1 MIDASAGTGKTYT
14 ISALVLRLLLERGLS
29 IREILVVTYTI
40 AATEDLRVR
49 VRQMIRELLDAISE
63 GQSEVPLFQGLL
75 ERMEDR
81 KQTRCRLLDALRD
94 FDEAAIFTIHG
105 FCQRMLRENCLE
117 SGALFETELVADIGE
132 LEEEIV
138 EDYWRQQSVKFAP
151 GFRIFCRKSFTP
163 ASLLQLFRQGRVGQ
177 GLTPDAGQ
185 LPDAD
190 VLVSLEKD
198 FSRVFDTVKT
208 EWPAARD
215 QVSDLLQ
222 QTEALK
228 KNFYKKEKLPE
239 WLEELD
245 QLFLIDLGY
254 LSPDLGKNFVKFT
267 TASLEKAAKKNYEA
281 PRHHFFDLCQSLE
294 ERRQELADGY
304 NSYLLSLKGNL
315 FTYCRLELVKRKE
328 QRNILDFDDLLHQF
342 NDGLHGAGGV
352 ALAKAVREKF
362 PAALIDEFQ
371 DTDPVQYDIFTSI
384 YRPDPG
390 CLLYLIGDPKQAIY
404 SFRGA
409 DIFAYLKAVRDLG
422 KPFTLDVNYRSEPG
436 LIQAVNTLFDQP
448 HDPFYYP
455 EISFSPVDPS
465 PLVEQ
470 KLLEIDGEESLVLWV
485 ADRSRTATKVIKVD
499 PAREIVLTAVA
510 GEISRLLT
518 LGRQGRARIG
528 DDPLGPNDIAILVR
542 TNKEA
547 RQARDILA
555 RQGIAAVIQSDEDL
569 FSSSQATEMLRVLA
583 AVVDSANEMKI
594 KAALATDILGGDC
607 SLLFNLKEDEK
618 WQRWL
623 TAFREYRRIWLK
635 RGFARMFRALL
646 DREEVRPRL
655 LRKRDGERQLTNVLH
670 LGEVLHQASLERET
684 SMAGLLKF
692 LEEHLQD
699 NRKNEEYELRLESDS
714 ELVRIIT
721 IHKAK
726 GLQYPVVFCPFC
738 WSGSRLTRSTV
749 FSFHLQ
755 DQDNRIMLELGS
767 EQSKIHKEMAMQE
780 ELAEN
785 LRLLYVALTRAV
797 HRCYLAWGP
806 FYGADSSAL
815 SWLLHHRD
823 GDDFCGVAKCF
834 KKLSDGEIMADLA
847 PLVEKSDGAIS
858 IEVMPDASENVKE
871 EKIKEEIKL
880 FLPEFTGRI
889 VRDWRITSFSGLTS
903 LSSSRSHAVELPDYD
918 FSSQEVG
925 QKEEGEE
932 KSIFTFPKGAGPGT
946 FLHDVLEHLD
956 FTEVGNEPDKI
967 AAYVEEKLA
976 AYGFELTWRDV
987 IVRMLADLVSTPLL
1001 DHVPALTLESVG
1013 QGQRLN
1019 EMEFYFPLADSHS
1032 ASMHPVLAKVHS
1044 LPAGFLKGFIDLV
1057 FEADNRYYLV
1067 DWKSN
1072 YLGAKIED
1080 YNQERLQE
1088 VMEREQ
1094 YILQY
1099 HLYTVAL
1106 HQYLGAR
1113 LPEYRYD
1120 SHFGG
1125 VFYLFLRGI
1134 TPETGADF
1142 GVFHDRPER
1151 EEIEALGCYLC
1162 GK

>member
-1 MIDASAGTGKTYT
+1 MSKFNSLRIPLSGRHLIDASAGTGKTYT
-14 ISALVLRLLLERGLS
+14 ISILVIRLLLERGLS

-49 VRQMIRELLDAISE
+49 VRQMIREMLDAFSE
-63 GQSEVPLFQGLL
+63 GKSNDQLFQGLL
-75 ERMEDR
+75 DEVEDHEQAMGCLR
-81 KQTRCRLLDALRD
+81 DALRD

-117 SGALFETELVADIGE
+117 SGALFETELVADLGE

-138 EDYWRQQSVKFAP
+138 EDYWRQQSAKFAP
-151 GFRIFCRKSFTP
+151 GFRVFCRKSFTP
-163 ASLLQLFRQGRVGQ
+163 DSLLKLFRQGRLGQ
-177 GLTPDAGQ
+177 GLAPDAGQ

-190 VLVSLEKD
+190 VLVSLEND
-198 FSRVFDTVKT
+198 FSQAFARVKK
-208 EWPAARD
+208 EWPAARE
-215 QVSDLLQ
+215 QVSNLLQ
-222 QTEALK
+222 QNEALK
-228 KNFYKKEKLPE
+228 KNSYKKEKLPE
-239 WLEELD
+239 WLDELD
-245 QLFLIDLGY
+245 RLFLIDSHH
-254 LSPDLGKNFVKFT
+254 LSPDLGKFFSKFT
-267 TASLEKAAKKNYEA
+267 TASLEKAAKKNHEA
-281 PRHHFFDLCQSLE
+281 PRHHFFDLCQGLE

-304 NSYLLSLKGNL
+304 NSYLLCLKGNL
-315 FTYCRLELVKRKE
+315 FAYCREELAKRKE
-328 QRNILDFDDLLHQF
+328 QRNILGFDDLLHQF
-342 NDGLHGAGGV
+342 NDGLHGAGGA

-422 KPFTLDVNYRSEPG
+422 EPFTLDVNYRSEPG
-436 LIQAVNTLFDQP
+436 LIRAVNTLFDQP

-455 EISFSPVDPS
+455 EISFSQVKPASLP
-465 PLVEQ
+465 ER
-470 KLLEIDGEESLVLWV
+470 KLLEIDGKESLVLWV
-485 ADRSRTATKVIKVD
+485 ADRSRTASKVIKVD
-499 PAREIVLTAVA
+499 PAREMVLTAVA

-518 LGRQGRARIG
+518 LGHQGRAGIG

-542 TNKEA
+542 TNMEA

-555 RQGIAAVIQSDEDL
+555 NQGIAAVIHSDEDL
-569 FSSSQATEMLRVLA
+569 FSSIQALEILRVLA

-623 TAFREYRRIWLK
+623 TAFREYRRIWFK

-655 LRKRDGERQLTNVLH
+655 LCKRDGERQLTNVLH

-726 GLQYPVVFCPFC
+726 GLQYAVVFCPFC

-749 FSFHLQ
+749 FSFHQQ
-755 DQDNRIMLELGS
+755 DQDNRVMLELGS
-767 EQSKIHKEMAMQE
+767 EQSKMHKEMAMEE

-815 SWLLHHRD
+815 AWLLHHRE
-823 GDDFCGVAKCF
+823 GADFVDVAKCF
-834 KKLSDGEIMADLA
+834 KNLSDGEIMADLA

-858 IEVMPDASENVKE
+858 IEVLPDAGENVNEK
-871 EKIKEEIKL
+871 KIKGDTEL
-880 FLPEFTGRI
+880 FLPEFVGRI
-889 VRDWRITSFSGLTS
+889 DRNWRITSFSGLTS
-903 LSSSRSHAVELPDYD
+903 LSSSRSHVVELPDYD
-918 FSSQEVG
+918 FQEVG
-925 QKEEGEE
+925 KEGEMGE
-932 KSIFTFPKGAGPGT
+932 KKSIFTFPKGAGPGT

-956 FTEVGNEPDKI
+956 FTEVGDESDKI
-967 AAYVEEKLA
+967 AAYVEDKLT
-976 AYGFELTWRDV
+976 AYGFEPHWRDV

-1001 DHVPALTLESVG
+1001 AQDPALTLERVG

-1019 EMEFYFPLADSHS
+1019 EMEFYFPLADIH
-1032 ASMHPVLAKVHS
+1032 AVSMHPVLAKVHS

-1072 YLGAKIED
+1072 YLGATIED

-1106 HQYLGAR
+1106 HQYLGSR
-1113 LPEYRYD
+1113 LTEYRYD
-1120 SHFGG
+1120 DHFGG

-1134 TPETGADF
+1134 
-1142 GVFHDRPER
+1142 
-1151 EEIEALGCYLC
+1151 
-1162 GK
+1162 